1 MNKQIASN
9 RDLKVVAQKS
19 QLSDKTEKMSL
30 IIKRN
35 RLSSA
40 VVLNR
45 ELTLATS
52 IRISTQNL
60 RNRLHGAGLGLR
72 EKKRAVSRLL
82 SMEHRNRRLQFAQYH
97 VNCHI
102 YPIQV
107 VLWTA
112 MNQDFDLI
120 SMMDFGV
127 IGEKK

>member
-1 MNKQIASN
+1 MKKYNSSRTAESIQHGVSRVSAILILEVFWNVMNKQIASN
-9 RDLKVVAQKS
+9 RDLKVFAQKS

-60 RNRLHGAGLGLR
+60 RNRLHGAGLR
-72 EKKRAVSRLL
+72 EKNV
-82 SMEHRNRRLQFAQYH
+82 Q
-97 VNCHI
+97 
-102 YPIQV
+102 
-107 VLWTA
+107 
-112 MNQDFDLI
+112 
-120 SMMDFGV
+120 
-127 IGEKK
+127 